1 MIVWTQ
7 SLTKYVLPEDKFI
20 LQSLNPYQ
28 FTEDKKVLFSSFEWK
43 HGQIEDESTTEEKE
57 TLKKDFFFL
66 LLRRNLFCVSTK
78 ALNV

>member
-57 TLKKDFFFL
+57 TLKKDFFF
-66 LLRRNLFCVSTK
+66 FC
-78 ALNV
+78 